1 MDSLLRDFP
10 LNDPATWLLG
20 LVALVVVGALGLLL
34 WLACVGIY
42 QWLDQRGCP
51 FQTREVPVADKTY
64 TPAHTTYMP
73 QTTTTSGPNGQVTTT
88 TIMVPIFHPDEW
100 DVEVRFDRT
109 RHAVSVSA
117 LLFDR
122 LHEGDTVTARYKTG
136 RWSKAVY
143 VHAIDG

>member
-1 MDSLLRDFP
+1 MDSLFRDFP

-20 LVALVVVGALGLLL
+20 LVILVVVGSVGLLV

-51 FQTREVPVADKTY
+51 LQTREVPVTGKTY
-64 TPAHTTYMP
+64 TPAHTTWMP
-73 QTTTTSGPNGQVTTT
+73 QTTTLSGPNGQVTTT
-88 TIMVPIFHPDEW
+88 TVMVPVFHADLWE
-100 DVEVRFDRT
+100 VTVRFPQS
-109 RHAVSVSA
+109 RHAVSVPA

-122 LHEGDTVTARYKTG
+122 LCEGDTVTARYKTG

-143 VHAIDG
+143 VKAIDG